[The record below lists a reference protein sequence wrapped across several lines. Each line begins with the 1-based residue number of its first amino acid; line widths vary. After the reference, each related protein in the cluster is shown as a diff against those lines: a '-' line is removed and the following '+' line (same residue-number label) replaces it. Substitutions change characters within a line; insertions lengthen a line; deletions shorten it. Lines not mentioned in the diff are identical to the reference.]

1 MNRLILLSGAGLSAE
16 SGVPTFRDSGG
27 LWDNHS
33 VDEVCNLDNFL
44 PNYVKVNDFY
54 NKRRTDLANVEPNLA
69 HEIIA
74 TLQSSYPEGVVV
86 NITTN
91 VDDLLE
97 RAGCISVQHLHGKLT
112 EVVYNY
118 KELDQDLPV
127 DIGYTAV
134 SDGTLSGVKYPV
146 KPNVVFFG
154 EMAPEYGEYYE
165 LCDSLTSEDLVVVVG
180 SSDLV
185 VPFGLNALYGASF
198 YKHSE
203 DRPVQIIRVNPD
215 VIEESSVH
223 PEDNII
229 AQSYTLQT
237 GTTAVEWFSDEGNI
251 DMIHEHLKGSVN
263 YIKV

>member
-1 MNRLILLSGAGLSAE
+1 MKRVIFFSGAGLSAE

-27 LWDNHS
+27 LWNNHS
-33 VDEVCNLDNFL
+33 VDEVCNLENFFS
-44 PNYVKVNDFY
+44 NYTKVNDFY
-54 NKRRTDLANVEPNLA
+54 NKRRTDLANVEPNHA
-69 HEIIA
+69 HRMIA
-74 TLQSSYPEGVVV
+74 RLQTKYPENVINV
-86 NITTN
+86 TTN

-97 RAGCISVQHLHGKLT
+97 RAGAISVQYLHGNLT
-112 EVVYNY
+112 KVVYNY
-118 KELDQDLPV
+118 GEDKVSSPV

-134 SDGTLSGVKYPV
+134 SDTTLSGNKYPV

-165 LCDSLTSEDLVVVVG
+165 LCDSLTSKDLVIVIG

-198 YKHSE
+198 SKHLD
-203 DRPVQIIRVNPD
+203 DRPTNIIRVNPH
-215 VIEESSVH
+215 VIEETSIH

-237 GTTAVEWFSDEGNI
+237 GTTAVEWFSDKDNI
-251 DMIHEHLKGSVN
+251 DMIHEHLKDAVN
-263 YIKV
+263 FIKV